1 MGVLCFW
8 SFLLVL
14 ICNACLRRSQGP
26 PSIRALGQ
34 SIGKK
39 HSCEPGPRME
49 PDSFPQRQGLA
60 TLRGNP
66 GRRRLREK
74 RKTWKLGAK
83 PGAGARR
90 MRIVDLT
97 APSLA
102 SSVLQASQ
110 GSEEEQ
116 LDVDPATCGT
126 PKACPDFTLCTSGGA
141 DTSSGGKGT
150 GEATGAISLCTNSW
164 LTELGS
170 QQNDSDPE
178 GFDCPITVERVHG
191 TERVRDEAGQCEE
204 TKRVFGEAAEEGD
217 GDAGWRG
224 GVALLENVFVNQHGD
239 VFNDTHHFYFG
250 ACTASEEAREP
261 GRLFAKVWTGL
272 GALPSSTG

>member
-1 MGVLCFW
+1 
-8 SFLLVL
+8 
-14 ICNACLRRSQGP
+14 
-26 PSIRALGQ
+26 
-34 SIGKK
+34 
-39 HSCEPGPRME
+39 
-49 PDSFPQRQGLA
+49 
-60 TLRGNP
+60 
-66 GRRRLREK
+66 
-74 RKTWKLGAK
+74 
-83 PGAGARR
+83 
-90 MRIVDLT
+90 
-97 APSLA
+97 
-102 SSVLQASQ
+102 
-110 GSEEEQ
+110 
-116 LDVDPATCGT
+116 VDPATCGT

-224 GVALLENVFVNQHGD
+224 GVALLENVFVNQHGMSSMTPTTSTLGHALRRKKRGSLAGSSQRYGRARCASQLYWLGLCLH
-239 VFNDTHHFYFG
+239 FNPPLQVRCSKKALTH
-250 ACTASEEAREP
+250 
-261 GRLFAKVWTGL
+261 L
-272 GALPSSTG
+272 